1 LRGRSGRQGDPGE
14 SRFYLSLEDDLLRI
28 FGAEQLEKVMNV
40 LKIKPGEPIEHPLL
54 TRLVEMVQKKVE
66 GINFSIRKHLME
78 MDTVLD
84 AQRNYVYSL
93 RDWILEGKS
102 IEEHLDKFMQDFV
115 ERRIESFCNGR
126 EWDLEGLKASLL
138 VLPRGIIN
146 VDGAKFDTSEEV
158 KEYLLQ
164 QLKKAYAAKKQEIGE
179 EYDKFLR
186 FLILRV
192 VDDNWRQYLEEVD
205 HVKEAVNLRAY
216 GQRDPIIEFKKET
229 YAMFDEMMSRVTDTV
244 IGLMFRVVKVDEE
257 KAQREAKKD
266 LANLRL
272 VHEEFNIVNRAER
285 RKLQKNEKIKRFRI
299 KR

>member
-1 LRGRSGRQGDPGE
+1 
-14 SRFYLSLEDDLLRI
+14 LSLEDDLLRI

-146 VDGAKFDTSEEV
+146 LDGAKFDTSEEV